1 MIQKLVKDVVEEN
14 YNIKIDEDTR
24 KAEYVEARAM
34 YYKLLRSHTHLSL
47 DRIGRSVG
55 RDHAG
60 VLNALK
66 RLDGLLSYDKRLIN
80 IYSEFNKRILE
91 QKLKAE
97 GINLYELNKNLEQL
111 YEYKYVKLAKKYNEL
126 LDKFNSLFSQY
137 EQVGNKIEIDVY
149 KEKA

>member
-1 MIQKLVKDVVEEN
+1 MTEELVKDIVEET

-24 KAEYVEARAM
+24 KAEYVEARAI
-34 YYKLLRSHTHLSL
+34 YYKLVRTHTHLPL

-55 RDHAG
+55 RDNAG
-60 VLNALK
+60 VINALK
-66 RLDGLLSYDKRLIN
+66 RLDDLLSYDKRLIN

-91 QKLKAE
+91 QKLKSE
-97 GINLYELNKNLEQL
+97 GVHLYELNKNLEEL

-137 EQVGNKIEIDVY
+137 EQVGNKINIDVQK
-149 KEKA
+149 KEA